1 MGIMR
6 ISHTIRILI
15 TSDFLINSGMTL
27 FGPVF
32 AIFVTQQIRGGSVE
46 TVGFA
51 AAITQIVKSVLQIP
65 VARYLDR
72 NHGEYDDFYSMVTGT
87 LLFALVPFL
96 YLVAATPT
104 HLYLIQVV
112 GGVGLALAVPPWYAI
127 FTRHIDAMKENV
139 EWSMESIA
147 IGISGAAAAALSGVM
162 VTRFGFQS
170 VFLLGGILAILGGL
184 LEIRIY
190 RDLRSY
196 VGRHQVKPTPDKTG

>member
-1 MGIMR
+1 MR

-15 TSDFLINSGMTL
+15 TSDFLINSGVTL

-32 AIFVTQQIRGGSVE
+32 AIFVTQQIEGGSIE

-51 AAITQIVKSVLQIP
+51 AAITQIVKSVFQIP

-87 LLFALVPFL
+87 LLFATVPFW
-96 YLVAATPT
+96 YLIASTPQ
-104 HLYLIQVV
+104 HLYLIQVLS
-112 GGVGLALAVPPWYAI
+112 GVGLALAVPPWYAI

-139 EWSMESIA
+139 EWSLESIG

-162 VTRFGFQS
+162 VSNFGFDS
-170 VFLLGGILAILGGL
+170 VFIMGGILAVLGGL

-190 RDLRSY
+190 KDLRAY
-196 VGRHQVKPTPDKTG
+196 VGKRQVKPQPDKVG

>member
-1 MGIMR
+1 MR
-6 ISHTIRILI
+6 ISHTVRILI

-32 AIFVTQQIRGGSVE
+32 AVFVTEQVHGGSIE

-72 NHGEYDDFYSMVTGT
+72 NHGEYDDFISMVTGT
-87 LLFALVPFL
+87 LLFATVPFL
-96 YLVAATPT
+96 YLFAGTPQ
-104 HLYLIQVV
+104 HLYAIQVV
-112 GGVGLALAVPPWYAI
+112 AGVGLALAVPPWYAI
-127 FTRHIDAMKENV
+127 FTRHIDAMKENI
-139 EWSMESIA
+139 EWSLESIA

-162 VTRFGFQS
+162 VANFGFQS
-170 VFLLGGILAILGGL
+170 VFILGGVLAILGGL

-190 RDLRSY
+190 RDLRAF
-196 VGRHQVKPTPDKTG
+196 VARRQVKPLPDKVG

>member
-1 MGIMR
+1 MR
-6 ISHTIRILI
+6 ISHTVRILI

-32 AIFVTQQIRGGSVE
+32 AIFVTQQIRGGSIE

-96 YLVAATPT
+96 YLLAAAPL

-127 FTRHIDAMKENV
+127 FTRHIDTMKENV
-139 EWSMESIA
+139 EWSMESVA

-162 VTRFGFQS
+162 VSNFGFRS
-170 VFLLGGILAILGGL
+170 VFLLGGALAVLGGL

-190 RDLRSY
+190 RDLRAY
-196 VGRHQVKPTPDKTG
+196 VARHGVKPAPDKTG